1 MPKGEKELQNMTKKT
16 LVKESRKIL
25 NTLTKLQARI
35 NKLTDFESNDWYI
48 TNLVNTLQDLQNFD
62 LEDAILTAE
71 EYDG

>member
-1 MPKGEKELQNMTKKT
+1 MTKKT
-16 LVKESRKIL
+16 LLKESRKIL

-48 TNLVNTLQDLQNFD
+48 TNLVNTLQDLQDFD